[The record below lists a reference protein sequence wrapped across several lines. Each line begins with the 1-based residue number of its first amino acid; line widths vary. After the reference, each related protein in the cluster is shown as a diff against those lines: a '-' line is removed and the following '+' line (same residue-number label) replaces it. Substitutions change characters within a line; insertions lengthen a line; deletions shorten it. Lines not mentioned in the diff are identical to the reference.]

1 MIRHRDIVLTDTL
14 TAAMIE
20 VRLTAISDLTKR
32 KQTYRVGDNEYDI
45 PKLLDELGVTLKD
58 LEFEVLDFYGKI
70 LEVEDDEV
78 MINCL
83 INE

>member
-1 MIRHRDIVLTDTL
+1 
-14 TAAMIE
+14 MIE

-58 LEFEVLDFYGKI
+58 LEFEFLDFYGKI

>member
-1 MIRHRDIVLTDTL
+1 
-14 TAAMIE
+14 MIE
-20 VRLTAISDLTKR
+20 LRLTAISDLTKR

>member
-1 MIRHRDIVLTDTL
+1 
-14 TAAMIE
+14 MIE